1 MSRPTIQHLLDRL
14 RLWIAD
20 PSGAAAQLGDVELAA
35 YLDDNRTDVYN
46 HPLEAVTTD
55 VVQADVGWWEDTA
68 VVNGPDGSVVEPAS
82 RDLMRGSWVLPPGT
96 GVVTVTGSWFDGHG
110 AAADALQH
118 LVAQLRA
125 GQVTSWSDGQV
136 TVRRSETISG
146 LQDLIRDHRNRSGN
160 PGGRV
165 RVIRARRTD
174 MVPAR

>member
-1 MSRPTIQHLLDRL
+1 MSRPTVQHLLDRL
-14 RLWIAD
+14 RLWVAD
-20 PSGAAAQLGDVELAA
+20 PSGAAAALSDSALAA
-35 YLDDNRTDVYN
+35 FLDDNRTDVYN
-46 HPLEAVTTD
+46 HPLEAVATG
-55 VVQADVGWWEDTA
+55 VVQAGVGWWEDTA
-68 VVNGPDGSVVEPAS
+68 TLNAVDGTAVEPVS
-82 RDLMRGSWVLPPGT
+82 GDLMRGSWVLPPGT
-96 GVVTVTGSWFDGHG
+96 GAVTVTGSWFDGHA

-136 TVRRSETISG
+136 TVRRSETIGS